1 MERGNPFIDP
11 ITGIFLSPGFHGE
24 NCPDNGNTEGQE
36 YCCDECD
43 YYLICFPDWEKM
55 IPG

>member
-24 NCPDNGNTEGQE
+24 NCPGNGNTEGQE
-36 YCCDECD
+36 CCCEECD
-43 YYLICFPDWEKM
+43 FFLTCFPDWKKM